1 MPIEG
6 VRATGP
12 AMDPGSRLPDP
23 APQTRS
29 DSDPAEFGSFPVATP
44 VLESALRHRSSSI
57 GVSLDVNGGSPP
69 NSVGFESG

>member
-29 DSDPAEFGSFPVATP
+29 DPDPAEFGQPSWVNQGPPVWDP
-44 VLESALRHRSSSI
+44 VVGSLRKPGR
-57 GVSLDVNGGSPP
+57 